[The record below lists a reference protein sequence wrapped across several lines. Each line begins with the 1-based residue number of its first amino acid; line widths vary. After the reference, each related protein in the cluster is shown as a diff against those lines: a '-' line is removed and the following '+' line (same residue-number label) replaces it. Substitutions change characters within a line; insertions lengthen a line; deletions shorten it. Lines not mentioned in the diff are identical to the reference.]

1 MKRNFQKAFR
11 VFTLLL
17 LSLTFWTA
25 ICFAATPEQIF
36 VWVSRQMHIEYA
48 YDMPE
53 VQFVG
58 KQQLQSVFQDFS
70 RRSFEEWQ
78 VNHGEEQA
86 RTIMASYLDRVV
98 GFFHPPTQT
107 IYVGEYLSPCLKQSV
122 LAHEITHYFQDLI
135 RGPIELKGYGA
146 DDRRMFREMEAYLMG
161 NKFKDL
167 FCNSENSPDSEQLMA
182 FLY

>member
-1 MKRNFQKAFR
+1 MKRFKKKAFR
-11 VFTLLL
+11 VLALLL
-17 LSLTFWTA
+17 LSLSFWTA
-25 ICFAATPEQIF
+25 TCFAATPEQIF
-36 VWVSRQMHIEYA
+36 IWVSRQLKIEYV

-53 VQFVG
+53 VQYVG

-70 RRSFEEWQ
+70 RRSYEEWQ

-86 RTIMASYLDRVV
+86 RIIMANYLDRVV
-98 GFFHPPTQT
+98 GFFHPATQT
-107 IYVGEYLSPCLKQSV
+107 IYVGDYLAPCLKQSV
-122 LAHEITHYFQDLI
+122 LAHEITHYFQHLI
-135 RGPIELKGYGA
+135 SGPIDMKGYGA

-167 FCNSENSPDSEQLMA
+167 FCNSDDAPESEKLMA